1 MFALAS
7 NLKKFKLKKK
17 KNYKKKKKRKCSS
30 NVIWLTYI
38 FFTLLLIQ
46 SIYYLSEVLRS
57 VLGRHNPLLIYTY
70 KLIRFRNS
78 FL

>member
-1 MFALAS
+1 MFILAS

-17 KNYKKKKKRKCSS
+17 KRTVKKKKKSS
-30 NVIWLTYI
+30 PNVIWLTYI